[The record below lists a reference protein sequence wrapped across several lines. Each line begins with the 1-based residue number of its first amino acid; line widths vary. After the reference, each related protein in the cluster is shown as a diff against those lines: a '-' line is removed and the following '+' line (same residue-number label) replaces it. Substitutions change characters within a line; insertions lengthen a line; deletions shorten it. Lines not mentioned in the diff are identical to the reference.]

1 MMEEGEVFGLGPDR
15 QICRGETT
23 GVPPCLAGG
32 VILVIPLRVQD
43 HQVFTD
49 QYLNTIENGNFVL
62 KATVKAADL
71 YYDPLVDYT
80 KEKI

>member
-1 MMEEGEVFGLGPDR
+1 MRALEGMSVQAGPDFIQGSKVMR
-15 QICRGETT
+15 
-23 GVPPCLAGG
+23 A
-32 VILVIPLRVQD
+32 QD

-49 QYLNTIENGNFVL
+49 QYLNTIEKGNFVL

-71 YYDPLVDYT
+71 HYDPLVDYT